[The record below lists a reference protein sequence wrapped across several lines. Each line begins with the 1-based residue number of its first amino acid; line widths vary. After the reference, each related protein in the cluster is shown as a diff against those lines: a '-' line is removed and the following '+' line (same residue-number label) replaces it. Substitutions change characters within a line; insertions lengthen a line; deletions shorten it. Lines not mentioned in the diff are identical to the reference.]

1 MKVPIGTVIYLSFGG
16 RIKIPVNPEEINI
29 TYPSNNQTFEV
40 LDTGEI
46 VVPMP
51 PGLTEVQFESFFP
64 ADMDDPYT
72 IGGGSPGS
80 IVRALTNAKK
90 RKRKGR
96 LIISRSELFDTNL
109 RCIIEEFSTTDKGG
123 EPGDIYYSI
132 MLKEFRSYG
141 AQSVTIVQ
149 PAPATEAVTAA
160 VASTAEAIKAQATTT
175 TERPVETPVLRV
187 GAQVIANGEY
197 CYDSYGSTP
206 HGTANNLQT
215 TVTRIANGN
224 PYPVHIGSYGWL
236 QESQLQITG

>member
-1 MKVPIGTVIYLSFGG
+1 MKVPIGTAIYLSFGG
-16 RIKIPVNPEEINI
+16 RIRIPVNPEEINI
-29 TYPSNNQTFEV
+29 TYPSINQTFEV

-72 IGGGSPGS
+72 IGGRSPGA

-90 RKRKGR
+90 NKRKGR

-123 EPGDIYYSI
+123 EPGDIYYNI
-132 MLKEFRSYG
+132 TLKEFRNYG

-149 PAPATEAVTAA
+149 PALTTT
-160 VASTAEAIKAQATTT
+160 TAEATTTQATATA
-175 TERPVETPVLRV
+175 ERPVETPVLRV

-197 CYDSYGSTP
+197 CYDSYGSRP

-215 TVTRIANGN
+215 TVTRIVNGN
-224 PYPVHIGSYGWL
+224 PYPIHIGSYGWL